1 MLDFVTI
8 EEKMT
13 SNGGMQLIPRFKL
26 NSRVKDI
33 MTRGGAFYAIWDF
46 ENECWSQDR
55 DRAYEL
61 IDLCL
66 DEYISAK
73 REKTGNPNLFMGA
86 RCMYATISDT
96 GVADAFIKYV
106 KSQKDQRYHA
116 LDTKVV
122 FKSEPPSKTLYS
134 SHRLPYDPIEMETP
148 NYDRMMSVL
157 YSDSDRQKI
166 EWLIGVGLAGD
177 NDKVQKFGVLFGKP
191 GTGKGTVLWLIDQ
204 LFEGYTASFE
214 ADALGRKSDNFALE
228 PFKNHPVVA
237 IQTDGNLSRIED
249 NTRLNTLI
257 SHEKLTVNE
266 KFKGKYDTKFDTILF
281 IGTNDEVKIT
291 NARSGLLRR
300 LLVIEP
306 TGEKIPGAEYDRIHD
321 QLPFEFPGI
330 AYHCRELY
338 LNNPRLYDNYKPIKM
353 MQMTNEFLD
362 FVLEYN
368 DQFEA
373 EEYILLN
380 TAWTWYKKYTEDANA
395 KQKLSRREFASE
407 LSAYFKSGPHDEWY
421 IEDGVRKH
429 RSSVYRGFK
438 LNKHLGLDEED
449 IPIVTRKK
457 EDDKKSIFDGIPSWL
472 HLFEHATG
480 SKNVFDVYFA
490 GAIAQYAVPN
500 DSGEGSRPKK
510 AWDDVAIKLRAIN
523 SCNEHFVLTQSLEP
537 KLIVI
542 DFDLKDPSTGK
553 KSLERN
559 LKAAAKFPK
568 TYAETSKSGEGLH
581 LHYIYDGD
589 VDELSM
595 LYDEGIEIKVFKG
608 KSALRRR
615 LSLCNNEEI
624 AHLNSGLPLKE
635 VKKKMIDWDVVKD
648 EKHLRACVKKALR
661 REIHANTRPS
671 IDFIKMKTDE
681 AYESG
686 MHYDISDLYQAVMNF
701 ASMSTNQSEY
711 CMNLVLEMKF
721 KSEEPAAPV
730 GGDGE
735 KPIAFFDWEVF
746 PNLSIMCYKV
756 AGGVL
761 GDAGKNEVVRLI
773 NPTSNQVSEFFS
785 SYRAIGFN
793 NLGYDNPIS
802 YARILGYTNERLY
815 ELSKAIIVKGE
826 RNPFRESK
834 NLSFTDIYDFANGD
848 NRKSLK
854 LWEIE
859 LGLHHQEFPLDWDKP
874 VPEDRWNEAA
884 DYCANDVC
892 AAEVVFYHLKADYT
906 ARCILAQVSGLTV
919 NDKTNEHT
927 CRIIFG
933 NNRNPQAAFN
943 YPDLSKEFPG
953 YEFSAFGIDEDRYN
967 KWPDGKSVKTTGH
980 SIFMGDDPSEG
991 GYVYFEPGIYHNVAL
1006 LDVASLHPTSIEVM
1020 QLFGPEY
1027 TAKFSE
1033 IKAARVALKHK
1044 DWSAARGYLN
1054 GALAPFLEGVED
1066 KSKDEQQQVSDELS
1080 YAFKIP
1086 INAVFGLTAAK
1097 FPNPCRDPRNVDNV
1111 VAKRGALF
1119 MILLKHEVQKRGFT
1133 VVHIKT
1139 DSIKIAEA
1147 TKEIIEFAMDFGS
1160 KYGYSFE
1167 HEATY
1172 ARMCL
1177 VNKAVYV
1184 AKYDGF
1190 GERTK
1195 GGKHAN
1201 NWTATGAEFQH
1212 PYIFKTLFSHEPIE
1226 FKDCCE
1232 TKSVSG
1238 GASIYLDYNEDLVN
1252 GYESELYKLDESLKT
1267 ATSGKM
1273 DIRKQMKMLKCKIED
1288 THNLSFIGRCGSF
1301 VPISKGF
1308 GGGLMMRVDGSK
1320 IGAVSGTKGY
1330 RWMDAEE
1337 VISRGLQNNIDFG
1350 YFRMLVDSS
1359 VDHISEFGDAD
1370 EFING

>member
-1 MLDFVTI
+1 MPDFLRVVINT
-8 EEKMT
+8 EAK
-13 SNGGMQLIPRFKL
+13 GGAIAYPTFICG
-26 NSRVKDI
+26 RVKDI
-33 MTRGGAFYAIWDF
+33 MVQGGKFKAAWD
-46 ENECWSQDR
+46 EDNSVWITDKNLIPG
-55 DRAYEL
+55 L
-61 IDLCL
+61 IDREI
-66 DEYISAK
+66 DKAIDAAE
-73 REKTGNPNLFMGA
+73 EKTGYSRKAYREIRYA
-86 RCMYATISDT
+86 RLGTYKVMNEFKNYIENQM
-96 GVADAFIKYV
+96 ADNYIP
-106 KSQKDQRYHA
+106 
-116 LDTKVV
+116 LDHKLV
-122 FKSEPPSKTLYS
+122 FKSDPYRREDYS
-134 SHRLPYDPIEMETP
+134 TTRLPYDIVEMETP
-148 NYDRMMSVL
+148 GFDKMMETL
-157 YSDSDRQKI
+157 YYPQERKKIMWAIGSILSGDSKKI
-166 EWLIGVGLAGD
+166 
-177 NDKVQKFGVLFGKP
+177 QKFFALYGLPGK
-191 GTGKGTVLWLIDQ
+191 GKGTVIKIIEQ
-204 LFEGYTASFE
+204 LFPGYYSTFN
-214 ADALGRKSDNFALE
+214 ADALTSRSSQFSME
-228 PFKNHPVVA
+228 PFKNNPLVA
-237 IQTDGNLSRIED
+237 IDADAELKYITD
-249 NTRLNTLI
+249 NTRLNTI
-257 SHEKLTVNE
+257 VSHEYMIINE
-266 KFKGKYDTKFDTILF
+266 KHKQQYRMKIESMLF
-281 IGTNDEVKIT
+281 MATNDPIQIT
-291 NARSGLLRR
+291 SVSSGLMRR
-300 LLVIEP
+300 LVDIRPSGNTLDEDDYFRCEEQI
-306 TGEKIPGAEYDRIHD
+306 
-321 QLPFEFPGI
+321 PFELGGI
-330 AYHCRELY
+330 AYKCLQVYLENPKAYNKYVPVEQLSNTNETFLFLMEYREVFETEEYTTLKVAYERYKKFCEESGIDRPLKRMDFGRELK
-338 LNNPRLYDNYKPIKM
+338 NYFEEFYPELRTPDGAHRSCVYKGFKY
-353 MQMTNEFLD
+353 QMYARRSEDEANLKK
-362 FVLEYN
+362 LESK
-368 DQFEA
+368 DIFDTLPEW
-373 EEYILLN
+373 L
-380 TAWTWYKKYTEDANA
+380 
-395 KQKLSRREFASE
+395 KLSQVCSDVNILNR
-407 LSAYFKSGPHDEWY
+407 AYA
-421 IEDGVRKH
+421 
-429 RSSVYRGFK
+429 
-438 LNKHLGLDEED
+438 
-449 IPIVTRKK
+449 TR
-457 EDDKKSIFDGIPSWL
+457 P
-472 HLFEHATG
+472 
-480 SKNVFDVYFA
+480 
-490 GAIAQYAVPN
+490 AQYAFGP
-500 DSGEGSRPKK
+500 DEIPKK
-510 AWDDVAIKLRAIN
+510 KWDDVTTKLTDILTTQT
-523 SCNEHFVLTQSLEP
+523 HYVLPPSKHIIL
-537 KLIVI
+537 

-589 VDELSM
+589 TDELSM

-721 KSEEPAAPV
+721 KSEEPAEPV

-756 AGGVL
+756 AGGVI

-834 NLSFTDIYDFANGD
+834 NLSFTDIYDFANGE

-874 VPEDRWNEAA
+874 VPEDRWEEAA

-892 AAEVVFYHLKADYT
+892 ATEVVFYHLKADYT

-919 NDKTNEHT
+919 NDRTNDHT

-933 NNRNPQAAFN
+933 NNRNPQSAFN

-1033 IKAARVALKHK
+1033 IKSARVALKHK

-1097 FPNPCRDPRNVDNV
+1097 FQNPCRDPRNVDNV

-1147 TKEIIEFAMDFGS
+1147 TKEIIDFAMNFGS
-1160 KYGYSFE
+1160 KYGYYFE

-1184 AKYDGF
+1184 AKYDEF

-1201 NWTATGAEFQH
+1201 SWTATGAEFQH

-1238 GASIYLDYNEDLVN
+1238 GASIYLDYNEDLVD
-1252 GYESELYKLDESLKT
+1252 GYEQEIDSLNDQLKK
-1267 ATSGKM
+1267 ATSGKL
-1273 DIRKQMKMLKCKIED
+1273 DIRKQMKVLKEKIDD

-1337 VISRGLQNNIDFG
+1337 ATSRGLQNNIDVG

-1359 VDHISEFGDAD
+1359 IDHISEFGDAD